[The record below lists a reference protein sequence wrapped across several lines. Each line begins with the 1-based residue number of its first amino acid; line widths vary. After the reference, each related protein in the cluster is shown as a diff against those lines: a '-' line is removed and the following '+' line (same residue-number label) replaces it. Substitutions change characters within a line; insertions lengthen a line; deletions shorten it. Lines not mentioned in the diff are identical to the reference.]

1 MIKNLIFLSTLSRAT
16 FSSSIN
22 LEELNNCQNCEK
34 LPQDCDLT
42 DNSWSSSF
50 CSAIIWESVQNG
62 TATHFTMVSNYNEDI
77 DSLDY
82 GKWTAFS
89 ISNTPHMG
97 DGDLYM
103 CNVKS
108 VERDPDLVSIGVGG

>member
-1 MIKNLIFLSTLSRAT
+1 
-16 FSSSIN
+16 
-22 LEELNNCQNCEK
+22 
-34 LPQDCDLT
+34 
-42 DNSWSSSF
+42 
-50 CSAIIWESVQNG
+50 
-62 TATHFTMVSNYNEDI
+62 MVSNYNEDI

-108 VERDPDLVSIGVGG
+108 VERDPDLVSIGAGG